1 MELLTV
7 SGKKL
12 LVTNGER
19 GKLLAFDGPVATV
32 ELTDEEALRLAYA
45 LGKQKQAKLTQ
56 SLRQLGDS
64 GFLKEPRTFSDIKG
78 RLESS
83 GIVVKSSSLH
93 VLLNNLVERKEVSR
107 KGSKGAY
114 AYSIAP
120 AIVG

>member
-1 MELLTV
+1 MELLTL

-12 LVTNGER
+12 LITNGER
-19 GKLLAFDGPVATV
+19 GKLLAFDSPVATV
-32 ELTDEEALRLAYA
+32 ELTDDEALRLAYA

-56 SLRQLGDS
+56 SLRQLIDS
-64 GFLKEPRTFSDIKG
+64 GFLKKPKSFADVKNE
-78 RLESS
+78 LEGN

-93 VLLNNLVERKEVSR
+93 VLLTNIVERGELSR

-114 AYSIAP
+114 TYSSRS